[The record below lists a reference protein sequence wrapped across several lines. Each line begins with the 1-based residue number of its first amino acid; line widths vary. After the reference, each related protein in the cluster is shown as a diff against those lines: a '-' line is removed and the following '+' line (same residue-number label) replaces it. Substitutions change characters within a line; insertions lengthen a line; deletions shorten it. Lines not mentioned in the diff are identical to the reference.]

1 MMARQ
6 HLDDAHLFEAGNLR
20 EFVAVAATV
29 HHEYVDDDDVP
40 FLVKQSERQL
50 RP

>member
-1 MMARQ
+1 
-6 HLDDAHLFEAGNLR
+6 
-20 EFVAVAATV
+20 VAAAV

-50 RP
+50 RT